1 MSGVSSFNSML
12 EQFIIELKECFP
24 EEKKIA
30 VYANSFELL
39 KKSNPRKC
47 MTTFM
52 NAVSPHKDRI
62 NAQDE
67 TLMSDNS
74 IELVKAI
81 RARTTPNKPSG
92 PISRRSSYSET
103 RFR

>member
-1 MSGVSSFNSML
+1 MSGVASFNSML
-12 EQFIIELKECFP
+12 EQFISELKECFP
-24 EEKKIA
+24 NEKKIA

-39 KKSNPRKC
+39 KKNNPRKC

-52 NAVSPHKDRI
+52 DVVSPYKDRI

-74 IELVKAI
+74 IDLVKELNLAGI
-81 RARTTPNKPSG
+81 WKTRRVRKTRNKPSG
-92 PISRRSSYSET
+92 PISRR
-103 RFR
+103 